1 MDIELFSSL
10 VRKLIIESD
19 EVFVPGLGTFSA
31 TLVPASFSDR
41 GYTINPPYRKLDFVP
56 SGNEASNGG
65 EVPTIVRRISSA
77 RKITEAQAVA
87 ELTECVEAISAKLEA
102 ERLAELPGL
111 GKLRLTKE
119 GEIFFV
125 AAEDLNIYPEGFG
138 LEPVSLKN
146 KEAQESAKE
155 ETESAAKT
163 AEMTPDGTE
172 ITESAAKSPEMTPAG
187 AEITES
193 AAKSPETTPIELLI
207 DPLGGDS
214 DSKPAETMSEPAP
227 TAEPAAEP
235 APAVTLAPVT
245 APAPTAEPTAEPAQA
260 AEPAHAAEP
269 APVTAPASASVAAA
283 QQPRKKLPVALR
295 VLLVVVSLLIVAV
308 VALRL
313 LGTYAPDF
321 IDRLLYSPEEL
332 EILRQGL

>member
-19 EVFVPGLGTFSA
+19 EVTVPGLGTFAA

-41 GYTINPPYRKLDFVP
+41 GYTINPPYRKLDFIP
-56 SGNEASNGG
+56 TGDEAAPTGADQAAGVVKATAEPKGG
-65 EVPTIVRRISSA
+65 EVPAIVRRISSA
-77 RKITEAQAVA
+77 RKIGESEAAA
-87 ELTECVEAISAKLEA
+87 ELAECVKAIRAALEA

-119 GEIFFV
+119 GELFFV

-155 ETESAAKT
+155 EA
-163 AEMTPDGTE
+163 
-172 ITESAAKSPEMTPAG
+172 ESAAKSPEMTPAG
-187 AEITES
+187 TEITES
-193 AAKSPETTPIELLI
+193 AAKTPETTPIELLI
-207 DPLGGDS
+207 DPLGGDSAPKPVESASLGGNS

-235 APAVTLAPVT
+235 APA
-245 APAPTAEPTAEPAQA
+245 AELTP
-260 AEPAHAAEP
+260 AAEP
-269 APVTAPASASVAAA
+269 APVTAPAPASVAAA

-295 VLLVVVSLLIVAV
+295 VLLVVVALLIVAV
-308 VALRL
+308 VALRV

>member
-1 MDIELFSSL
+1 MDIELLSSL

-19 EVFVPGLGTFSA
+19 EVSVPGLGTFAA

-41 GYTINPPYRKLDFVP
+41 GYTINPPYRKLDFIPTGDEAAAP
-56 SGNEASNGG
+56 SSGDA
-65 EVPTIVRRISSA
+65 PAIVRRISSA
-77 RKITEAQAVA
+77 RKIAEPQAA
-87 ELTECVEAISAKLEA
+87 EELAECVKAIRAALEA

-119 GEIFFV
+119 GEMFFV

-155 ETESAAKT
+155 EA
-163 AEMTPDGTE
+163 
-172 ITESAAKSPEMTPAG
+172 ESAAKSPEMTPAG

-193 AAKSPETTPIELLI
+193 AAKSPEMTPIELLI
-207 DPLGGDS
+207 DPIGGDS
-214 DSKPAETMSEPAP
+214 DSNHAGTTESAALDGNSAPKPAAATPGAATPAP
-227 TAEPAAEP
+227 KARKKI
-235 APAVTLAPVT
+235 
-245 APAPTAEPTAEPAQA
+245 PTA
-260 AEPAHAAEP
+260 
-269 APVTAPASASVAAA
+269 V
-283 QQPRKKLPVALR
+283 R
-295 VLLVVVSLLIVAV
+295 VLLVIVAVLIVAV